1 MHIPCSTLCRL
12 AYQPCPELRPVGEGV
27 KYIIPI
33 AVYAA
38 MVSFLVILS
47 TTEAL

>member
-1 MHIPCSTLCRL
+1 MHIPCGTLYCL
-12 AYQPCPELRPVGEGV
+12 TYQPCPGLHPVEEGV

-38 MVSFLVILS
+38 VVSFLIILY